1 MEPENNSS
9 NNNNNNIFF
18 VIEENENN
26 ESNGNTNIENIENMI
41 HYFLDESESETGSE
55 SDSDKGFGF
64 GFGFGFSQT
73 KTKTKTMNIL
83 SLPYFIE
90 KNKYYGND
98 EIYYEQYTVKELMKI
113 CQYYNI
119 AKNIKSAKCKKQD
132 IISTIVFF
140 EGQSENQEIVNKRH
154 SMWAY
159 MAELAADIKMK
170 PYIIWT

>member
-1 MEPENNSS
+1 MEQENN
-9 NNNNNNIFF
+9 NNSNNNNIFF

-26 ESNGNTNIENIENMI
+26 ETNVNNNNVENMI
-41 HYFLDESESETGSE
+41 HYFLDESESESD

-64 GFGFGFSQT
+64 EFGFGFDQT
-73 KTKTKTMNIL
+73 KTKPINIL

-98 EIYYEQYTVKELMKI
+98 EIYYEEYTVKELMRI

-132 IISTIVFF
+132 VISTIVFF
-140 EGQSENQEIVNKRH
+140 EGQTENQEIVNKRH

-170 PYIIWT
+170 PYIIWP